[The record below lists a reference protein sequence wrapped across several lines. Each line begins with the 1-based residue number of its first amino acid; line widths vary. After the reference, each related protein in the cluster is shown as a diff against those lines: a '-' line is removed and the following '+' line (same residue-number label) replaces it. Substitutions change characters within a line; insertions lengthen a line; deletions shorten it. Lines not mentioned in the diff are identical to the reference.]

1 MADRYDKIEKRFE
14 QINIKVIE
22 NTKKYLNEGDVVLDF
37 GCATGTKSFELA
49 GYVKKIL
56 GIDISSKMIEAAKE
70 NAVAYKTENITFSK
84 ATIFD
89 ERYKKDS
96 FDVILAFN
104 MLHGLGGSHKVM
116 QRITELLKPGSHFI
130 SITPCM
136 KEKMTFLSK
145 LQLPFFL
152 LLMKLGFLPN
162 ILIRFK
168 FNELENLIANEN
180 LQIIEAE
187 NFYSWMSN
195 YFVVAK
201 KI

>member
-1 MADRYDKIEKRFE
+1 
-14 QINIKVIE
+14 
-22 NTKKYLNEGDVVLDF
+22 
-37 GCATGTKSFELA
+37 
-49 GYVKKIL
+49 
-56 GIDISSKMIEAAKE
+56 
-70 NAVAYKTENITFSK
+70 
-84 ATIFD
+84 
-89 ERYKKDS
+89 
-96 FDVILAFN
+96 

-168 FNELENLIANEN
+168 FNESANLVTSKIQTLKNIENVGDGYYGELLVRI
-180 LQIIEAE
+180 LGTFDIIGSYQRLDDFPESGSE
-187 NFYSWMSN
+187 
-195 YFVVAK
+195 K
-201 KI
+201 KSRFPTCDDAAAVGTVSPKLVCILDGWRWVLTGGCFAILAPG